1 MSRFRTRLTLI
12 FVLLIGISVTA
23 AGIYMASTFKHNH
36 IRQLEENMSREI
48 MLIEQTLAWI
58 SREAGTIWL
67 RITAAGRASF
77 MTARMPALPLF
88 WLTGRSSAIPIMRL
102 PRWTITWRARRL

>member
-48 MLIEQTLAWI
+48 MLIEQTLA
-58 SREAGTIWL
+58 
-67 RITAAGRASF
+67 
-77 MTARMPALPLF
+77 
-88 WLTGRSSAIPIMRL
+88 
-102 PRWTITWRARRL
+102 